1 MKSRLIVAL
10 GAAAALLCACGGPK
24 GYTIRGEVPGAQG
37 YAVLRYDT
45 PAGETVR
52 DTAVLEDGK
61 YVFRGSVEDVV
72 MGTVAVFPEGMEPS
86 RAFLYIENCP
96 LTIAD
101 GKASGGPN
109 NDFMRAMS
117 GAGEGLDK
125 DDPDYPAKIRQ
136 ALIDFVTSYPDVE
149 AAAFMYYNFSRE
161 ATYDELKAGFE
172 RFTPRVQQSFLAQ
185 RLREDL
191 VSRKAT
197 EPGLEAPD
205 FTLPDR
211 EANAV
216 TLSALRGQVVLVDFW
231 ASWCKPCRASM
242 PGLKELYAKY
252 HDKGFEIL
260 GVSIDSDAEA
270 WQKAVAEDE
279 IPWIHVLD
287 ASQGKGRSTLAAEL
301 YGVRAVPT
309 FFLIDREGKI
319 IGKQDHDS
327 LAAELAARLD

>member
-1 MKSRLIVAL
+1 MRSRLIVAL

-24 GYTIRGEVPGAQG
+24 GYTIRGEVPDAHG

-45 PAGETVR
+45 PEGETVR
-52 DTAVLEDGK
+52 DTAVLENGQ
-61 YVFRGSVEDVV
+61 YVFRGAVGDVV
-72 MGTVAVFPEGMEPS
+72 MGTVAVFPEGQEPQ
-86 RAFLYIENCP
+86 RAFLYIENSP

-117 GAGEGLDK
+117 GVGEGLDK
-125 DDPDYPAKIRQ
+125 DAPDYPARIHQ
-136 ALIDFVTSYPDVE
+136 ALIDFTTSYPDVE
-149 AAAFMYYNFSRE
+149 AAAFMFYNFSRE
-161 ATYDELKAGFE
+161 ATYDELKAGFD

-211 EANAV
+211 EGNPV
-216 TLSALRGQVVLVDFW
+216 TLSALRGSVVMVDFW

-270 WQKAVAEDE
+270 WKKAVSEDE
-279 IPWIHVLD
+279 TPWIHVQD
-287 ASQGKGRSTLAAEL
+287 ASQGKGQSTQAASL

-309 FFLIDREGKI
+309 FFLIDREGRI
-319 IGKQDHDS
+319 IGKPDHDA